1 MRGFSAVGRR
11 AKIERL
17 ISQVSEQQKDL
28 KERLEQLNKGLKQ
41 EKTKEVN
48 KESKQ
53 ERGEWKLNKDSS
65 AVGVEVKKLYRGV
78 TLESR
83 RVVKGSL
90 FRDQITGTYRIATKR
105 ASYIVLQNEIDESLG
120 LYDRYNGLAFENDII
135 EFKDAK
141 ETEDARGHSCSK
153 AYQNRAVLGLK
164 NGKPYIKDILDRESE
179 SLCYIQV
186 GFSSVANLLS
196 VSKIV
201 GNTHKDKFR

>member
-1 MRGFSAVGRR
+1 M
-11 AKIERL
+11 
-17 ISQVSEQQKDL
+17 
-28 KERLEQLNKGLKQ
+28 
-41 EKTKEVN
+41 
-48 KESKQ
+48 
-53 ERGEWKLNKDSS
+53 NKDSS

-90 FRDQITGTYRIATKR
+90 FRDQITG
-105 ASYIVLQNEIDESLG
+105 SYIVLPNEIDESLG

>member
-1 MRGFSAVGRR
+1 M
-11 AKIERL
+11 
-17 ISQVSEQQKDL
+17 
-28 KERLEQLNKGLKQ
+28 
-41 EKTKEVN
+41 
-48 KESKQ
+48 
-53 ERGEWKLNKDSS
+53 NKDST

-78 TLESR
+78 TPESR

-105 ASYIVLQNEIDESLG
+105 ASYLVLPDEIDESLG
-120 LYDRYNGLAFENDII
+120 LYDRYNSLAFENDII